1 MEKNTYNIQEVGLAK
16 ALVRKG
22 NVCDI
27 VFWTD
32 KDEKEVAIPVDDRG
46 KVTVFYPD
54 VMNCL
59 HNMMCCKQ
67 LSTIKCNHG
76 F

>member
-1 MEKNTYNIQEVGLAK
+1 MKILIIRNYPSYMDVEKNTYNIQEVGLAK

-46 KVTVFYPD
+46 KVTV
-54 VMNCL
+54 
-59 HNMMCCKQ
+59 
-67 LSTIKCNHG
+67 
-76 F
+76 

>member
-1 MEKNTYNIQEVGLAK
+1 MQKERYEGIDG
-16 ALVRKG
+16 LVRKG

-46 KVTVFYPD
+46 KVLMQP
-54 VMNCL
+54 C
-59 HNMMCCKQ
+59 
-67 LSTIKCNHG
+67 I
-76 F
+76 